1 MAKTIEQQAKE
12 AGIEKFRTS
21 RDSQAAKIAETYY
34 KYGAK
39 AVVRELE
46 SVINSGDSSIVRYYL
61 IESLIKELK
70 GE

>member
-1 MAKTIEQQAKE
+1 MAKTIDQMAKE

-21 RDSQAAKIAETYY
+21 RDPQAAKIAETYY

-46 SVINSGDSSIVRYYL
+46 NIINSGDSSTVRYYL

-70 GE
+70 G